1 MAMVGPPGWVVTGLD
16 GRAQVLNSSAEAVA
30 NVGGWGS
37 QIVAIQSGCGS
48 GWQVL
53 ATQSRDLNETDALQA
68 YELANRKPVPVSAPL
83 EFPGPIIELWPL
95 AGGSEALAI
104 VRDLQTDTY
113 EALRISISCGQ

>member
-1 MAMVGPPGWVVTGLD
+1 MVGPPGWVVTGLD
-16 GRAQVLNSSAEAVA
+16 GRAQLLNGAAEAVA

-53 ATQSRDLNETDALQA
+53 ATQARDLNESDALQA
-68 YELANRKPVPVSAPL
+68 YELVNRKPVPVSTPV
-83 EFPGPIIELWPL
+83 EFPGPVTELWPL

-104 VRDLQTDTY
+104 VHDLQTDTY